1 MFRSPKP
8 GDWAAEDDDTSP
20 LPTPKL
26 PSLTAEHAS
35 TSILAPRQDARGDE
49 RSISGGRFDQ
59 DRSSSGGR
67 FERDAGRF
75 DRERDNSGRFDRD
88 RDNSGR
94 FDRDRDN
101 SGRFNRDSDNS
112 GRFDR
117 DRDSSGRFD
126 RDRDYNGRSDRER
139 DSSGRFGRDRNH
151 GGRFERDRDN
161 SGRFERDRDNDRG
174 GGRADAG
181 RWGHKADRQDGGDRR
196 AGGRNLPVEQGFVV
210 SIKENF
216 GFVSCMERDG
226 DLFFHIS
233 EAPVG
238 VQLQD
243 EVEFRVSFNQRSDK
257 EMACQLVAL
266 PKGTIKVEE
275 VADELLDGIVTKSL
289 PRGGHGNGR
298 GFYNNRDDDR
308 HQHREEYG
316 LIEVKKMKD
325 SERRES
331 AKEAAS
337 EDQEQNDDDTEKKT
351 LDIREFVRFTSDSVA
366 ALEPKSSDED
376 QEENNRPK
384 KNLIP
389 HFGDEVRF
397 RIAKHRRTGVKRAV
411 DITIVMSARDIV
423 KKKIEAKLATMMREF
438 GVVDR
443 VKNGGGFI
451 KCCDR
456 PVDIY
461 FPFHEICES
470 AQADEENKTS
480 DEKDSEMTETGGYP
494 RRGRQE
500 KGPSIR
506 EGDEVSFFVYEDQE
520 DDSARS
526 RPRLTAL
533 RVQKLPAGT
542 VSFEEL
548 LRADVEGFVFKLPKE
563 PRNGPE
569 VIGSIAVSSVDL
581 DIAEK
586 VEEMKDVVVEAMSES
601 EGKSSKKN
609 KNKNGKLKVA
619 FRLCDVHDVSYVPHI
634 GDKVAFD
641 KVLDKR
647 TGEMKAVRV
656 RVVQLNS
663 KNRETGI
670 INAMKEDFG
679 FIKCAERSGDAYFRF
694 SDVMGTQRSFNNGTE
709 VAFDVIVDS
718 KSDHI
723 RAARLQILPRGTV
736 QWEYVAGEG
745 LEGKIVAAPISRRGN
760 SSSRGG
766 RGDKTNQLQKFVPGK
781 ISFVAPQ
788 KQHLIDF
795 LPDLK
800 QKLDAAFITSEDVAE
815 ETQKVEVEKEESK
828 ETEEI
833 RISFPSTLSKSER
846 AALQD
851 YSDWLELKYTSSGE
865 GFHRQLEIFGSKMV
879 SMKTLETKLAT
890 SAPELTVEFKEDDVD
905 GVRYIPRVGDRVRF
919 DLVIVKRTKQF
930 QCKSISC
937 LEAAANANT
946 KAASAKNDAV
956 SGEGFIVSVKPEGFG
971 FIQPAQPVP
980 GSFEENL
987 FFHVKE
993 ITTGQTLAELKEGTE
1008 VQYTIFVD
1016 EKKKKKRAIG
1026 ISVVPAGTIKNVVPE
1041 SVKGVVT
1048 KASFLHRFKGGA
1060 KGRFTK
1066 SNNKASTLGRIRLAA
1081 AGGSAEDDAAASGVD
1096 ADEDGDSDDETDEA
1110 AETMRDS
1117 GEAKSGDAETEEPF
1131 ASEEM
1136 KRIVTKDVERKTS
1149 DKQLYLYNIRDI
1161 TDSAVVLREGDEVE
1175 FIPQVAPKTR
1185 RAVHIRLVASHAKQG
1200 TVTRITEDLGGV
1212 IRLDGDE
1219 PVVEA
1224 RFTARGVLRGDILS
1238 EGDRVEFAY
1247 RPPSAPFIK
1256 NITSTSESE
1265 KKKVMSKD
1273 ESEESTEDCAKSATE
1288 PVLGHA
1294 LSVLRLSLS
1303 PNTTTAPQRRGFRMV
1318 NSTLREAMRQVG
1330 ANAMV
1335 ASKMAKGPNG
1345 TRGFVEGWDSDSVQT
1360 TEASVEQITM
1370 ESLTAVTTPAILGTT
1385 KQSEA

>member
-8 GDWAAEDDDTSP
+8 GDWAAEDEDTSP
-20 LPTPKL
+20 LSHTESAL
-26 PSLTAEHAS
+26 L
-35 TSILAPRQDARGDE
+35 
-49 RSISGGRFDQ
+49 
-59 DRSSSGGR
+59 
-67 FERDAGRF
+67 
-75 DRERDNSGRFDRD
+75 
-88 RDNSGR
+88 
-94 FDRDRDN
+94 
-101 SGRFNRDSDNS
+101 
-112 GRFDR
+112 
-117 DRDSSGRFD
+117 
-126 RDRDYNGRSDRER
+126 
-139 DSSGRFGRDRNH
+139 
-151 GGRFERDRDN
+151 
-161 SGRFERDRDNDRG
+161 
-174 GGRADAG
+174 
-181 RWGHKADRQDGGDRR
+181 WGHKADRRGDGGDRR
-196 AGGRNLPVEQGFVV
+196 DGGRNVPVEQGFVV

-216 GFVSCMERDG
+216 GFVRCMERDG

-238 VQLQD
+238 IQLQD
-243 EVEFRVSFNQRSDK
+243 EVEFRVNYNQRSDK
-257 EMACQLVAL
+257 QMACQLVAL

-308 HQHREEYG
+308 HQRREEYG
-316 LIEVKKMKD
+316 LIEVKKMKE
-325 SERRES
+325 SERSEN

-337 EDQEQNDDDTEKKT
+337 EEQEQDDDAEKKT
-351 LDIREFVRFTSDSVA
+351 LDRREFVRFTSDSVA
-366 ALEPKSSDED
+366 ASEPTSGDED
-376 QEENNRPK
+376 QEESSRPK

-411 DITIVMSARDIV
+411 DITIAMAARDKL
-423 KKKIEAKLATMMREF
+423 KKEMEAKLATMTREF

-470 AQADEENKTS
+470 AQADEENKAS
-480 DEKDSEMTETGGYP
+480 DEKNSEKAETGGNP
-494 RRGRQE
+494 RRGRQG
-500 KGPSIR
+500 KGSAIR

-520 DDSARS
+520 DDSPHS

-548 LRADVEGFVFKLPKE
+548 LRADVEGLV
-563 PRNGPE
+563 N
-569 VIGSIAVSSVDL
+569 
-581 DIAEK
+581 AEK
-586 VEEMKDVVVEAMSES
+586 FEEMKDVVVGAMTES

-609 KNKNGKLKVA
+609 NNKDGKPKQQKVA
-619 FRLCDVHDVSYVPHI
+619 FRLYDVDDVSYVPHI

-647 TGEMKAVRV
+647 TGEMKAVKV

-694 SDVMGTQRSFNNGTE
+694 SDVMGTQRRFNNGTE
-709 VAFDVIVDS
+709 VAFDVIVDN
-718 KSDHI
+718 KSDQI
-723 RAARLQILPRGTV
+723 RAARIQTLPRGTV
-736 QWEYVAGEG
+736 KWEDVAGKG

-760 SSSRGG
+760 FSSRSG
-766 RGDKTNQLQKFVPGK
+766 RADKAKQLQKFVPGK

-800 QKLDAAFITSEDVAE
+800 EKLDAAFITSEDVAE
-815 ETQKVEVEKEESK
+815 ETQKLEVEEDKSKEAESK
-828 ETEEI
+828 LEI
-833 RISFPSTLSKSER
+833 RISFPGTLSKFEH

-851 YSDWLELKYTSSGE
+851 YSDWLGLKYASSGE
-865 GFHRQLEIFGSKMV
+865 GSHRQLEIFGSELV
-879 SMKTLETKLAT
+879 SMKAVETKLAT
-890 SAPELTVEFKEDDVD
+890 SVPELTVEFKEDDVD
-905 GVRYIPRVGDRVRF
+905 DVRYNPRVGDRVRF
-919 DLVIVKRTKQF
+919 DLVIVKRTKQL

-937 LEAAANANT
+937 LEAAATT
-946 KAASAKNDAV
+946 KTKVASAKSDAV
-956 SGEGFIVSVKPEGFG
+956 SGEGFIVSVKAEGFG
-971 FIQPAQPVP
+971 FIQPAQLVP
-980 GSFEENL
+980 GSLEENL

-993 ITTGQTLAELKEGTE
+993 ITTRQTLAELKEGTE

-1026 ISVVPAGTIKNVVPE
+1026 ISVVPAGTIKNVMPE

-1048 KASFLHRFKGGA
+1048 KASFLHRLKGGA

-1066 SNNKASTLGRIRLAA
+1066 SNNKASTFGRIRLAT
-1081 AGGSAEDDAAASGVD
+1081 AGSSAEDDATASDVN
-1096 ADEDGDSDDETDEA
+1096 ADGDGDSDDEAEEA
-1110 AETMRDS
+1110 AEAMQGS
-1117 GEAKSGDAETEEPF
+1117 GEAKSGEF
-1131 ASEEM
+1131 
-1136 KRIVTKDVERKTS
+1136 
-1149 DKQLYLYNIRDI
+1149 YLYNIRDI
-1161 TDSAVVLREGDEVE
+1161 ADPAVVLREGDEVE
-1175 FIPQVAPKTR
+1175 FIPQVAPKTL

-1200 TVTRITEDLGGV
+1200 IVTRITEDLGGV

-1224 RFTARGVLRGDILS
+1224 RFTARSVLRGDILS

-1247 RPPSAPFIK
+1247 RPPSASSIK
-1256 NITSTSESE
+1256 NIPPTSEPE
-1265 KKKVMSKD
+1265 KKKVMSK
-1273 ESEESTEDCAKSATE
+1273 EENEENTEESRLQRPSGE
-1288 PVLGHA
+1288 A
-1294 LSVLRLSLS
+1294 L
-1303 PNTTTAPQRRGFRMV
+1303 A
-1318 NSTLREAMRQVG
+1318 
-1330 ANAMV
+1330 
-1335 ASKMAKGPNG
+1335 
-1345 TRGFVEGWDSDSVQT
+1345 W
-1360 TEASVEQITM
+1360 
-1370 ESLTAVTTPAILGTT
+1370 
-1385 KQSEA
+1385 